1 MEPTRLWN
9 RRFVQLLSIEALLQ
23 MGGFLTRPIIANYAV
38 DLGASAPIAGL
49 LAGMLATAALAMRP
63 VSGAVSDRLSKK
75 TLLVI
80 ASALFALGAFG
91 CALVHSVF
99 LMGVFLALQ
108 GFAFAFKSAIVI
120 SLVPLVVPTRN
131 TGSGVGWMGL
141 AYTLA
146 VALGPA
152 VGSSV
157 GLALGYPMTF
167 MLSGVVLAGAL
178 VLAALFKAPAEAA
191 GHALSGEGAAAGD
204 ASGAGDDAGD
214 ALLAAAAQEAEEQ
227 ALEGAPAPDEA
238 TAGGVP
244 AGRPARRFSP
254 STLFYLPI
262 IPLAVVGGMLMVAQG
277 ITSSFVLMA
286 GEMQGIEG
294 VSLYFVFYSIANL
307 GARPLAGRASDAWG
321 VRRVAAPM
329 MLVAIAGMVAL
340 AFADS
345 LVGVAVG
352 GLCMG
357 LGQGSAYAAIQAE
370 SVRGVPPDQLG
381 RSANTYFIGPDL
393 SMGLGPV
400 AGGAVLQ
407 TWGPTGMYLFNAASI
422 LVALVMFLNL
432 GRLRSWSRARREER

>member
-1 MEPTRLWN
+1 MEPARLWN
-9 RRFVQLLSIEALLQ
+9 RRFVQLLAIEALLQ
-23 MGGFLTRPIIANYAV
+23 MGGFITRPIIANYAM
-38 DLGASAPIAGL
+38 DLGASTPLAGF
-49 LAGMLATAALAMRP
+49 LAGMLATAALVMRP

-80 ASALFALGAFG
+80 ASALFAAGAFG
-91 CALVHSVF
+91 CALVHSVAF
-99 LMGVFLALQ
+99 VGACLALQ

-120 SLVPLVVPTRN
+120 SLVPLVVPKRY

-152 VGSSV
+152 IGSQVG
-157 GLALGYPMTF
+157 AAFGYPMTF
-167 MLSGVVLAGAL
+167 LLSGCALLGAL
-178 VLAALFKAPAEAA
+178 VLAVLFKAPADAA
-191 GHALSGEGAAAGD
+191 GHALSEKRNSISVRDTEFD
-204 ASGAGDDAGD
+204 AVLS
-214 ALLAAAAQEAEEQ
+214 AAAQEEQEQ
-227 ALEGAPAPDEA
+227 AAEGAPQAKTPIKHS
-238 TAGGVP
+238 
-244 AGRPARRFSP
+244 FSLA
-254 STLFYLPI
+254 TLFYLPI

-277 ITSSFVLMA
+277 VTSSFVLMA
-286 GEMQGIEG
+286 GEMQGIEA

-321 VRRVAAPM
+321 VGRVAPPM
-329 MLVAIAGMVAL
+329 MVVAAVGMVAL

-345 LVGVAVG
+345 VVGVAIG

-370 SVRGVPPDQLG
+370 SVRGVPPEALG

-393 SMGLGPV
+393 AMGLGPV

-407 TWGPTGMYLFNAASI
+407 SWGPVGMYLFNARTI
-422 LVALVMFLNL
+422 LIALMLFLSL
-432 GRLRSWSRARREER
+432 GWWKAHQRKGR